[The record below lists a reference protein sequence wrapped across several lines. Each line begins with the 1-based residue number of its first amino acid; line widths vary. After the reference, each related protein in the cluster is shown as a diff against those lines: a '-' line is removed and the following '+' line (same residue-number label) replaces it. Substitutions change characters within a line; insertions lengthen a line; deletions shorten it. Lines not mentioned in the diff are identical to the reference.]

1 MTTIR
6 NKLRANIE
14 IGPLNV
20 EDVFDEVDRRMEVE
34 MKEGG
39 FAGCTQ
45 DEVNEYYNAMLQGV
59 YSVLIV
65 LAKDWPAVAR
75 MCDSE
80 EERRRWK
87 RLGYPED

>member
-20 EDVFDEVDRRMEVE
+20 KDVFDEVDRRMEVE

-39 FAGCTQ
+39 FAGWTQ
-45 DEVNEYYNAMLQGV
+45 DEVNTYRDAMLQGV

-65 LAKDWPAVAR
+65 LAKDWPAVVW